1 MPQKA
6 DEEKVLKAARSSIPL
21 TVKSYTLPRETEEY
35 LEQILFLFLR
45 EMGQEQLKDALSYC
59 LREIA
64 VNAKKANTKRVYF
77 QERGLD
83 LLDDDDYQEGMQQ
96 FKQDT
101 LENISHYLQRQKEEG
116 LYVKVVFHA
125 RGRVLH
131 LYVINNTM
139 ITKKEQIR
147 VYDRIAR
154 SRAFN
159 SLEEALTTVLDDSEG
174 AGLGIVILVLMLKKI
189 GLDEDAFDIDAR
201 DGETVARVSIPMSQV
216 RLESLDMI
224 SQRIVSEI
232 EALPRFPENI
242 VALQKMIEDPNSEI
256 AEIARQVS
264 TDPSLTADLLKL
276 VNSAQFMLPK
286 KVDNIVEAVKMVGMR
301 GLRNLLFFHGT
312 QKILGNE
319 TAETKRLWEHSYRTA
334 FYAYQLARSVTRKKE
349 ILDDVYVGG
358 ILHDM
363 GKIIFS
369 SVHPELIE
377 KIHGFCREKGIQEEI
392 FEDLAAG
399 LNHSEIGAMIAE
411 KWNFPDALVAAIKY
425 HHTPTTATMEF
436 RDVVFTVYLANGL
449 THYGEK
455 TLGIDQ
461 LEPAVLKYFNIG
473 SEAQLGQIEQKLDS
487 MFGKANARMYERVS
501 SGSASQSA

>member
-1 MPQKA
+1 
-6 DEEKVLKAARSSIPL
+6 
-21 TVKSYTLPRETEEY
+21 
-35 LEQILFLFLR
+35 
-45 EMGQEQLKDALSYC
+45 MGQEQLKDALSYC

-77 QERGLD
+77 NERGLD
-83 LLDDDDYQEGMQQ
+83 ILDDEDYQEGMQQ

-224 SQRIVSEI
+224 SQRIVAEI

-377 KIHGFCREKGIQEEI
+377 KIHGFCREKGIAEEI

-425 HHTPTTATMEF
+425 HHTPTTSPMEF

-449 THYGEK
+449 THYGENA
-455 TLGIDQ
+455 LGIDQ
-461 LEPAVLKYFNIG
+461 LDPAVLKYFNVS
-473 SEAQLGQIEQKLDS
+473 SEQQLSQIEKKLDA
-487 MFGKANARMYERVS
+487 MFEKANARMYDRVS
-501 SGSASQSA
+501 SGNASQSA